1 MQHRSPAV
9 GGRPRSI
16 RSNAR
21 LPSRVP
27 LAVAAA
33 LVLTIGG
40 VLSALPVLAAAPN
53 VREVTPAGITID
65 GSRADWDDSSADFL
79 ADMFEAGKP
88 DHPVLAKL
96 YGRYDCASRTFYVHV
111 TTINAWVVIPSDS
124 DNYVKQ
130 GQTDKLV
137 DGDDGMG
144 PPPAFAYISND
155 GWEASFAFAPGT
167 YTGEAGLNVH
177 ALVAPEERAS
187 TAAVADRRLN
197 VTIVCPEPTPAPT
210 ATPTPE
216 PTASASV
223 EPSTLPSE
231 SPSVEPSALPSGS
244 ASLEPS
250 ALPSES
256 PSGEPSPSASAS
268 VEPSTLPSESP
279 SVEPS
284 ALPSESPSG
293 EPSPSASPSFEP
305 SALPSESASA
315 APSAI
320 PSGSPEPSG
329 DPPLIV
335 IKVADQG
342 TESTDDDEVVGGARF
357 ELRLDDGDKAYEPD
371 GDDAPLLASVD
382 ALEGFAVFEPTT
394 PGDYWVA
401 EVAAPSGLAPMPA
414 VLVTYTGSD
423 EECGWYRGEL
433 VCRPDEDG
441 TGGFLL
447 VAFKDPPAGSV
458 EAQNSGSN
466 LPATDTAPGASPEP
480 ASPGAPIGAIFA
492 VSLAVVAI
500 VLRRRRPDQ
509 AA

>member
-1 MQHRSPAV
+1 MQHRNHAV

-21 LPSRVP
+21 RSSRVP
-27 LAVAAA
+27 LVTVA

-40 VLSALPVLAAAPN
+40 VLSAIPVLAAAPN

-79 ADMFEAGKP
+79 ANMFEAGKP

-111 TTINAWVVIPSDS
+111 TTITAWVVIPSDA

-137 DGDDGMG
+137 DGDDGTG
-144 PPPAFAYISND
+144 PPPAFAYISKD

-187 TAAVADRRLN
+187 TAAVADRRLD
-197 VTIVCPEPTPAPT
+197 VTIVCPEPTPTPT
-210 ATPTPE
+210 ASPTPEPTPTTSPTAE
-216 PTASASV
+216 PTASAST
-223 EPSTLPSE
+223 EPT
-231 SPSVEPSALPSGS
+231 
-244 ASLEPS
+244 

-256 PSGEPSPSASAS
+256 A
-268 VEPSTLPSESP
+268 

-284 ALPSESPSG
+284 ALPSES
-293 EPSPSASPSFEP
+293 ASTEP

-315 APSAI
+315 APSESASAAPSESASALPSESASALPSESASGSPSAL
-320 PSGSPEPSG
+320 PSGSAAPSG

-342 TESTDDDEVVGGARF
+342 TPSIDDDEVVGGARF
-357 ELRLDDGDKAYEPD
+357 ELRLDDGDEAYEPD

-382 ALEGFAVFEPTT
+382 APRGFAVFEPTT
-394 PGDYWVA
+394 PGDYWVT
-401 EVAAPSGLAPMPA
+401 EVTAPTGLATMPA

-423 EECGWYRGEL
+423 EECGWYRGDL

-441 TGGFLL
+441 TGGFVL
-447 VAFKDPPAGSV
+447 VAFKDPPTGSV
-458 EAQNSGSN
+458 EAQTGGSN
-466 LPATDTAPGASPEP
+466 LPETDTAPATPEP
-480 ASPGAPIGAIFA
+480 SASPGVPVGAIFA
-492 VSLAVVAI
+492 LSLAVVAL
-500 VLRRRRPDQ
+500 VLRRRHPDH